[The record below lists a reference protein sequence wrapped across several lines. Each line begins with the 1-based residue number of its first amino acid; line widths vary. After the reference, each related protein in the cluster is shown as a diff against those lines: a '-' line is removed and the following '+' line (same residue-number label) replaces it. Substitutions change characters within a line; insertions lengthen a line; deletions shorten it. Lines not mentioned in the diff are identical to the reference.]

1 MDAGSQ
7 TTWRERRRMRSLVSF
22 KRRSEVSIRFSTRQP
37 LAPAHK
43 QHGGKGVAEGLGGA
57 GYSRD
62 SCASLPISGV
72 VQEASGLSAV
82 GSEEATVQLSSV
94 VPNPGSSDTSHLHN
108 AAQVRPQ

>member
-1 MDAGSQ
+1 MSAS
-7 TTWRERRRMRSLVSF
+7 RRRTSLNPLLNPLATAHRGVHQ
-22 KRRSEVSIRFSTRQP
+22 VLHRQP